1 MRQNALGGV
10 CVALRK
16 RKPAVCSSAAV
27 ALRLGELGNPDARW
41 RGKYHCNKVLGIM
54 EGRNR
59 RCTKQVEV
67 PRLLRFLRQ
76 LTAAQTPP

>member
-10 CVALRK
+10 CVMLRT
-16 RKPAVCSSAAV
+16 AVSSSAAL
-27 ALRLGELGNPDARW
+27 AFRLGELGNPDAHW

-59 RCTKQVEV
+59 RCTKQVEA

-76 LTAAQTPP
+76 RTAAQTPP